1 MTPVQQNIGAAS
13 GPGSMGAIHLLLTQ
27 GEIEVVVKHPERVME
42 EIQSRANQV
51 SKVLEGILLEPQGNS
66 RWGLNE

>member
-1 MTPVQQNIGAAS
+1 
-13 GPGSMGAIHLLLTQ
+13 MGAIHLLLTQ